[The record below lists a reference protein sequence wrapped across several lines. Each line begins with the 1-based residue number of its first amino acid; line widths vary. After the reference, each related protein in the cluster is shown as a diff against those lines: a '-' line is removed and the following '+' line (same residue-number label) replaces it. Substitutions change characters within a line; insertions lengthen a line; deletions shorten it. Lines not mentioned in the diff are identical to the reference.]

1 MSVVFVIIIT
11 MFCSCTKQG
20 DNDLEV
26 SKDTQKEIS
35 NIEKKY
41 DINLIYGSDTIEGQI
56 PFEYKLISNTED
68 LELALQDMGK
78 IFSRFPDDWAMEI
91 ANAEMEL
98 DIIEKVENVSV
109 VLCEDLADDKDTNG
123 NEYER
128 SSGFHIVN
136 DTLYLFADVHN
147 FEPRIALAEMIV
159 TRIIEKAVVD
169 NEVSELIQQK
179 TRLNVCELFESNN
192 PDGFDYLEGV
202 SEIPEEYNKY
212 LFQSGKDSAEVYFVR
227 EEAMYSSYLD
237 CLYTISPLI
246 YTDEDE
252 ELPAAYDC
260 RRVSN
265 KCTLFIM
272 NSSYMFDGEFN
283 YWTRWFK

>member
-1 MSVVFVIIIT
+1 
-11 MFCSCTKQG
+11 
-20 DNDLEV
+20 
-26 SKDTQKEIS
+26 
-35 NIEKKY
+35 
-41 DINLIYGSDTIEGQI
+41 
-56 PFEYKLISNTED
+56 
-68 LELALQDMGK
+68 
-78 IFSRFPDDWAMEI
+78 
-91 ANAEMEL
+91 
-98 DIIEKVENVSV
+98 
-109 VLCEDLADDKDTNG
+109 
-123 NEYER
+123 
-128 SSGFHIVN
+128 
-136 DTLYLFADVHN
+136 
-147 FEPRIALAEMIV
+147 MIV
-159 TRIIEKAVVD
+159 ARIIEKAVVD

-192 PDGFDYLEGV
+192 PDDFDYLEGV

-252 ELPAAYDC
+252 KLPAAYDC